1 MNINFDMNFKKYNL
15 LIRNLGKIE
24 KKSKVTLNDQLANG
38 LCKLIIRKFQKSKY
52 YSPFMDNTWGAD
64 LVNTQ

>member
-1 MNINFDMNFKKYNL
+1 MNHFILLIIQSTMNINFDMNFKKYNL

-38 LCKLIIRKFQKSKY
+38 LCKLVIRKFQKSKY
-52 YSPFMDNTWGAD
+52 YYG
-64 LVNTQ
+64 